1 MENLNLLPEDGDYRT
16 IAGINKF
23 EVDQEEARENENQEE
38 SKINERYD
46 EADMPDIDE
55 APFIKSFMVRDRQH
69 TNTSNLQNENSIF
82 LLNFF

>member
-55 APFIKSFMVRDRQH
+55 APFINMKEIM
-69 TNTSNLQNENSIF
+69 LYII
-82 LLNFF
+82 